1 MGVFYYAED
10 LALQGLEDTVVF
22 DGADI
27 EVVHGHIDQ
36 HQHPINIV
44 PHALLV
50 LNQELENTAEHEQ
63 SKIRISIRIILF
75 KIGDLYDTCMYI
87 TGGVEDGLVDSEGF
101 SVGGIF
107 GGFVF
112 ELGMSGCFE

>member
-27 EVVHGHIDQ
+27 EVVHGHIYQ
-36 HQHPINIV
+36 HQHAINIV

-112 ELGMSGCFE
+112 ELGMSDCFE